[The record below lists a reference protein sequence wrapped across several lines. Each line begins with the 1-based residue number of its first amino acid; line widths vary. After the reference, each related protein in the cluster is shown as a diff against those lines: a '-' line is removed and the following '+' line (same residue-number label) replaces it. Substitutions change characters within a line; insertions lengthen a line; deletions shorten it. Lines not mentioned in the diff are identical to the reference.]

1 MNLYIEII
9 KYHNLSTSVFACK
22 MTDYKTI
29 IFDQYVLYSN
39 NIEEFEETNNDVF
52 TAPEEPT
59 LSHND
64 PLFMTALAPR
74 RQRLD
79 ATTTPHL
86 TEAEDIVVSRPP
98 LVLTIHPLTEE
109 EVLDVTLPAPAIG
122 DGPKPDSW
130 NRVPK
135 SS

>member
-1 MNLYIEII
+1 
-9 KYHNLSTSVFACK
+9 

-29 IFDQYVLYSN
+29 IIDQYVLYSN
-39 NIEEFEETNNDVF
+39 NIEEFEESDNDVF
-52 TAPEEPT
+52 SAPEEPA
-59 LSHND
+59 SPHND
-64 PLFMTALAPR
+64 PLFMTTKALR
-74 RQRLD
+74 THRLD
-79 ATTTPHL
+79 ATTTPPL

-109 EVLDVTLPAPAIG
+109 EVMDVTLPAPAIG

-130 NRVPK
+130 TRAPK